1 MKLVKSLE
9 FDPVGFEDFAWWVE
23 NDRKK
28 ALKIIKLIKDIQR
41 NPLEGIGQPEKL
53 KHELSGCWSRRID
66 QEHRLVYEILETKIR
81 ILACKYHY

>member
-23 NDRKK
+23 NDHKK

-53 KHELSGCWSRRID
+53 KHELFKAFQCYRRG
-66 QEHRLVYEILETKIR
+66 RP
-81 ILACKYHY
+81 ACLPMI